1 MLEIAPFDEDQN
13 FGGGNKVATV
23 TLSFDQF
30 VSDIKSS
37 IREDS
42 GQANNGSFN
51 AYTPGSSA
59 GFTYSVEKH
68 ETPVYMT
75 YRDHVREG
83 QTQFASGVMWDE
95 MQAYG
100 FYRYTDPNS
109 LSNPE
114 PASR

>member
-1 MLEIAPFDEDQN
+1 MSNINNRVFGQNVDPKIIKQFDRLQRGRFNTNPNHKKIA
-13 FGGGNKVATV
+13 
-23 TLSFDQF
+23 
-30 VSDIKSS
+30 
-37 IREDS
+37 DS

-59 GFTYSVEKH
+59 GFTYSVQKH
-68 ETPVYMT
+68 DTPVYMT